1 MSTAVSISV
10 ARKNDYPTTDGR
22 PMAETDIHRDNM
34 FDSIES
40 LKRYFAFDPMIY
52 VSGNLLLFY
61 VPGNQRKHISPDV
74 FVVKGVE
81 KRLRDNYLIW
91 EEGKGPDAAIEL
103 TSSSTRAE
111 DTKKKFLLYQ
121 DVLKVPEYFLFDPKD
136 DYLDP
141 PLQGHR
147 LVRGKYVP
155 IRPILGRL
163 PSAVL
168 GLHLERHG
176 NELRLF
182 NPQTKRWL
190 PTPREAAEEAQAKA
204 ERAKAKAERVELLLQ
219 KSENARLQAEADTA
233 RMQLE
238 IERLKRHPG
247 PTG

>member
-1 MSTAVSISV
+1 
-10 ARKNDYPTTDGR
+10 
-22 PMAETDIHRDNM
+22 MAETDIHRDDM
-34 FDSIES
+34 FDLIGS
-40 LKRYFAFDPMIY
+40 LKRYFAFDPMVY

-61 VPGNQRKHISPDV
+61 VPGNKRKHISPDV

-163 PSAVL
+163 PSTVL

-176 NELRLF
+176 DQLRLF
-182 NPQTKRWL
+182 DPEKGNWL

-204 ERAKAKAERVELLLQ
+204 ERAEAKAERAEAKADRAEAKADRTELLLQ
-219 KSENARLQAEADTA
+219 KSENARLQAEAEIS

>member
-1 MSTAVSISV
+1 MSSISSQS
-10 ARKNDYPTTDGR
+10 DYPTTDGR
-22 PMAETDIHRDNM
+22 PMAETDIHRRDM
-34 FDSIES
+34 FDLIES
-40 LKRYFAFDPMIY
+40 LKRYFASEPMVY

-61 VPGNQRKHISPDV
+61 VPRNKRKHISPDV

-155 IRPILGRL
+155 IHPILGRL
-163 PSAVL
+163 PSKVL

-176 NELRLF
+176 DQLRLF
-182 NPQTKRWL
+182 DHDTGHWL
-190 PTPREAAEEAQAKA
+190 PTPREAAEQAQHKFLIA
-204 ERAKAKAERVELLLQ
+204 E
-219 KSENARLQAEADTA
+219 ARLQQTENALLRAEAESA
-233 RMQLE
+233 RLRLE
-238 IERLKRHPG
+238 NELLKRG
-247 PTG
+247 PSRTP